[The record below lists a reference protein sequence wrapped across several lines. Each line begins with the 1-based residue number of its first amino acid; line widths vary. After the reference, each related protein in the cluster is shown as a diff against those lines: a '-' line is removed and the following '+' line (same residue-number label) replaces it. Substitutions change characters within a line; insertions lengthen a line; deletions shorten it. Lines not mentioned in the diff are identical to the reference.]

1 MRPSPRDTYR
11 RRDGQRLVDLP
22 VTKRRSHADNSI
34 DMTQRPSE
42 SPGREN
48 VNEAPRSAV
57 TVASPLVC
65 IECRRPWLIGRER
78 WRMKV
83 DDGEP
88 RETVSYCPDCA
99 AREFGP

>member
-1 MRPSPRDTYR
+1 
-11 RRDGQRLVDLP
+11 
-22 VTKRRSHADNSI
+22 
-34 DMTQRPSE
+34 MTPRPSE
-42 SPGREN
+42 YPGRKN
-48 VNEAPRSAV
+48 VDETSPSAV
-57 TVASPLVC
+57 AVVSPLAC

-83 DDGEP
+83 AEGEP

>member
-1 MRPSPRDTYR
+1 MRPPLRDTCH
-11 RRDGQRLVDLP
+11 RRDGQSLVDLP
-22 VTKRRSHADNSI
+22 VTERRSHADNSI